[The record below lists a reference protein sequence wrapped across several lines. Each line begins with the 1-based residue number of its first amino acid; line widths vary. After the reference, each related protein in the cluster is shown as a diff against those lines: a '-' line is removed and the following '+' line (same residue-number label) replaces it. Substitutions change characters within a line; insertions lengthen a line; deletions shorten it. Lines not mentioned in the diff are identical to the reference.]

1 VRSRRPGSTVALA
14 APAVGWTLVL
24 VAAPVAMMLFYG
36 FLTGAYFAVSGPI
49 TLDNYRQA
57 LERGLTWTL
66 VGNSMIVGVLTAA
79 ICIALAVPVACWL
92 RYSAGRWQMPVLFV
106 ITTSMFASYLV
117 RIYAWRTIL
126 GENGMVNTALK
137 SLGLIDHPLGFLI
150 FNRAG
155 IVIAMVHIALPYVI
169 LVLYAA
175 LRPLDPAYLE
185 AAADLGGG
193 SWVRMRKLV
202 LPVLAA
208 PMVSAFLFVFVLASA
223 DYITPQF
230 LGGPADSMVGVLI
243 ASDFQG
249 TGDWAA
255 GSALSGLLLVGY
267 GICFAV
273 ATLGL
278 RLSGASDVRW
288 ARS

>member
-1 VRSRRPGSTVALA
+1 MRSRLPGVTAALA
-14 APAVGWTLVL
+14 APAVGWMLVL

-36 FLTGAYFAVSGPI
+36 LLTGGYFAVSGPL
-49 TLDNYRQA
+49 TLDNYREA
-57 LERGLTWTL
+57 LERSLTWTL
-66 VGNSMIVGVLTAA
+66 VGNSVIVGLLTSL
-79 ICIALAVPVACWL
+79 ICLALAVPIACWL
-92 RYSAGRWQMPVLFV
+92 RYSAGRWQMPVLFIV
-106 ITTSMFASYLV
+106 TTSMFASYLV

-126 GENGMVNTALK
+126 GENGMINSGLEG
-137 SLGLIDHPLGFLI
+137 LGLIGDPLGFLI

-175 LRPLDPAYLE
+175 LRPLDPTYLE

-193 SWVRMRKLV
+193 SWKRMRKVV

-208 PMVSAFLFVFVLASA
+208 PLVSAFLFVFVLASA
-223 DYITPQF
+223 DYVTPQF

-267 GICFAV
+267 GICFAA